1 MKVILTDK
9 KLDKL
14 VRQIAK
20 MILADN
26 GYDFEFTTKGIRQLR
41 KQFRAQLKMR
51 IENEFLVKKNF
62 DTSKF
67 NWLKIDTR
75 VCSSLLVQS

>member
-20 MILADN
+20 QIRIDN
-26 GYDFEFTTKGIRQLR
+26 DHDFEFTTKGIRQLR
-41 KQFRAQLKMR
+41 KQFRAQLKER
-51 IENEFLVKKNF
+51 IENEFLVPEHF
-62 DTSKF
+62 DVANF
-67 NWLKIDTR
+67 NWAKIDTR
-75 VCSSLLVQS
+75 VVN